1 MGGRFSLLRILV
13 VVVAAFAVLELVW
26 LQLPPG
32 VGWRGVGDLSLPRTA
47 GCPSDVNAR
56 RDHGRADYDWALR
69 TLDGRELRLADF
81 RGQPLFINVWAT
93 WCGPCRDEMPDIQ
106 ALHDS
111 MKSDHVAFL
120 LISEEE
126 ADEVRSYMDRNQFT
140 FPVYVTA
147 RTPDVFESRGIP
159 ATFIVDQAGEIVFR
173 RVGAARWDSD
183 ACRNFLRALHP

>member
-32 VGWRGVGDLSLPRTA
+32 VGWRGVGDLSLPRAA

-56 RDHGRADYDWALR
+56 RDHGRADYNWALQ

-81 RGQPLFINVWAT
+81 RGQALFINVWAT

-147 RTPDVFESRGIP
+147 NLPDVFETRGIP
-159 ATFIVDQAGEIVFR
+159 ATFIVDAAGKIIFR
-173 RVGAARWDSD
+173 RVGAARWDTD
-183 ACRNFLRALHP
+183 ACRTFLRALHP